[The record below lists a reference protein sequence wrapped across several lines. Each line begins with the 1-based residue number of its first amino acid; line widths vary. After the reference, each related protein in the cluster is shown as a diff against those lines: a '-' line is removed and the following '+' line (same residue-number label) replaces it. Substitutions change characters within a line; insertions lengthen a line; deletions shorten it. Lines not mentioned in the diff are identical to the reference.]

1 MSAQKETTLSK
12 DTKINLGLVIL
23 LIGSIIGGAFWI
35 KDSIAENT
43 VKLLLVEHRL
53 TSLEKSIEEAASD
66 RWRRVDMINLSQ
78 QTSREAELWSMS
90 LIDKLSL
97 EGQIDP
103 LVLPEVD

>member
-53 TSLEKSIEEAASD
+53 ATIEQSISNDDHVNKMEFTLWKESLAAS
-66 RWRRVDMINLSQ
+66 NP
-78 QTSREAELWSMS
+78 S
-90 LIDKLSL
+90 LKVPGVSD
-97 EGQIDP
+97 
-103 LVLPEVD
+103 